1 MKAQGRLL
9 AAISVFFW
17 GAAYVWGKLAMDW
30 LSPFAASTAR
40 FGFAALIMVIITLFI
55 DRPNRSVFRGHWLH
69 YFLLGFIG
77 ITCFQGFL
85 FLAVYYSSPISAA
98 VIMALSPAL
107 TAIIEGLVTRQMP
120 PTATIL
126 GIVIS
131 IIGAVLAIL
140 GASPQGLSN
149 FHLNGGDIFAVIA
162 ALCFSF
168 YTVASRRWLIKQV
181 SLLFNVTLVVV
192 IGAIFLLPLG
202 LSSLPDSF
210 PQSTVPIW
218 ALVGLI
224 LGSTV
229 IAYLCWTRA
238 IDQIGV
244 SEPNLMFN
252 FMPIVTII
260 LYSLYGNPPTL
271 LQLIGAFLVIAG
283 VSWAMLSAKIR
294 FVHKR

>member
-1 MKAQGRLL
+1 MKTRGRLL
-9 AAISVFFW
+9 AAIAVFFW

-40 FGFAALIMVIITLFI
+40 FGFAAFIMLIITVFINKPSRSLFK
-55 DRPNRSVFRGHWLH
+55 GHWLH

-85 FLAVYYSSPISAA
+85 FLGVYYSSPVSAA

-107 TAIIEGLVTRQMP
+107 TAILEGLITRQMP
-120 PTATIL
+120 PAATIF

-131 IIGAVLAIL
+131 IIGAVIAIL
-140 GASPQGLSN
+140 GASPQGLSH
-149 FHLNGGDIFAVIA
+149 FHLNGGDLFALIA
-162 ALCFSF
+162 SLCFSF

-181 SLLFNVTLVVV
+181 SLLVNVTLIVT

-202 LSSLPDSF
+202 LSFLPDSF
-210 PQSTVPIW
+210 PPSMTPVW

-229 IAYLCWTRA
+229 SAYLCWTLA
-238 IDQIGV
+238 IDQLGV

-252 FMPIVTII
+252 FMPIVTIG
-260 LYSLYGNPPTL
+260 LYSLQGNLPTL
-271 LQLIGAFLVIAG
+271 LQLAGAFLVVAG
-283 VSWAMLSAKIR
+283 VSWAMLPNKKSS
-294 FVHKR
+294 